1 MTLAARQRRDDP
13 AIPAAWLAAN
23 AATMTAEPVT
33 YTTRDTSEFLKASC
47 A

>member
-1 MTLAARQRRDDP
+1 MTLAARQKRNDLP
-13 AIPAAWLAAN
+13 IPPAWLAAN

-33 YTTRDTSEFLKASC
+33 CTTRNTNDFLKASR